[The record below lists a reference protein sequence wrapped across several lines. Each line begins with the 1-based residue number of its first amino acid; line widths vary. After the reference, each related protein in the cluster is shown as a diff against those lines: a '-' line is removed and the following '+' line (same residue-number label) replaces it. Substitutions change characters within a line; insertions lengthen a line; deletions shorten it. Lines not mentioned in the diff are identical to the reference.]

1 MKRIGI
7 FKAKTRLS
15 ELCREV
21 NEKQAPY
28 VIEKRGRAIALLSP
42 VPEELRT
49 AQPDI
54 VQALADW
61 EAAHGKDSTK
71 QDFPEVWKE
80 RSLPKNHPELD

>member
-7 FKAKTRLS
+7 FKAKTQLS

-28 VIEKRGRAIALLSP
+28 VIEKRGRAIALLTP
-42 VPEELRT
+42 VPKNMRED
-49 AQPDI
+49 QPDI
-54 VQALADW
+54 LQALDDW
-61 EAAHGKDSTK
+61 EKIHGGDAEK

-80 RSLPKNHPELD
+80 RSQPKDPPDLS